1 MPHGACSRKAKIADE
16 NCLLL
21 FDDDKLRL
29 EELLGD
35 NLLEELLAD
44 AADSL
49 CETETTKNYSK
60 KGQLENQINA
70 ELDNGDIYRH
80 L

>member
-1 MPHGACSRKAKIADE
+1 MPYSSCSRKAKIADE

-29 EELLGD
+29 EEVFGA

-60 KGQLENQINA
+60 KRPTGKPN
-70 ELDNGDIYRH
+70 
-80 L
+80 

>member
-1 MPHGACSRKAKIADE
+1 MPYGSCSRKAKIADE

-29 EELLGD
+29 EEVFGA

-60 KGQLENQINA
+60 KRPTGKPN
-70 ELDNGDIYRH
+70 
-80 L
+80 

>member
-1 MPHGACSRKAKIADE
+1 MANE
-16 NCLLL
+16 NFLSL
-21 FDDDKLRL
+21 FDDNGQRQ
-29 EELLGD
+29 EEL
-35 NLLEELLAD
+35 LLEELLAD

-60 KGQLENQINA
+60 KKGQLEKQINA
-70 ELDNGDIYRH
+70 ELDNHWRHFQIYRRERK

>member
-1 MPHGACSRKAKIADE
+1 MPYGSCSRKAKIVDE

-29 EELLGD
+29 EEVFGA

-49 CETETTKNYSK
+49 CETDRTKNYSK
-60 KGQLENQINA
+60 K
-70 ELDNGDIYRH
+70 
-80 L
+80 

>member
-1 MPHGACSRKAKIADE
+1 MPYGSCSRKAKIADE

-35 NLLEELLAD
+35 NLIEELLAD
-44 AADSL
+44 AAD
-49 CETETTKNYSK
+49 
-60 KGQLENQINA
+60 
-70 ELDNGDIYRH
+70 
-80 L
+80 

>member
-1 MPHGACSRKAKIADE
+1 MADE
-16 NCLLL
+16 NCLSL
-21 FDDDKLRL
+21 FDDNELRL

-60 KGQLENQINA
+60 KKRPTGKPN
-70 ELDNGDIYRH
+70 
-80 L
+80 